1 MEVLKDRYIDSK
13 VANTKW
19 YACPICKIA
28 REKYY
33 SYERHKMV
41 YEYYP
46 EVPTYGKEKV
56 ICDRCL
62 D

>member
-1 MEVLKDRYIDSK
+1 MEAIKDRYIDSK

-19 YACPICKIA
+19 FACPICKTS
-28 REKYY
+28 RELYY
-33 SYERHKMV
+33 CYEKKKMI
-41 YEYYP
+41 YEWFP
-46 EVPTYGKEKV
+46 EVTTYGKDKV